1 MQKDTFQEVEE
12 ATGKLQRAQLSS
24 AQLPMYYLGWR
35 GWIEVREEQK
45 KRLGAKFN
53 LHDFNDRALK
63 EGALPLP
70 VLSRI
75 LAQ

>member
-1 MQKDTFQEVEE
+1 
-12 ATGKLQRAQLSS
+12 
-24 AQLPMYYLGWR
+24 
-35 GWIEVREEQK
+35 VREEQK

-70 VLSRI
+70 VLGRI